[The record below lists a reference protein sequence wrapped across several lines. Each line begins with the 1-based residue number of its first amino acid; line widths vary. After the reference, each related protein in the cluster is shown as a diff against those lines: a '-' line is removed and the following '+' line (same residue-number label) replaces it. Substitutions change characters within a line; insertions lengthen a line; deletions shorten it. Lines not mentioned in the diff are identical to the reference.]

1 MAVDHSISSSDPDV
15 LVRVSGVSKK
25 FCLSLKKSLFYGL
38 KDMGNE
44 LLGRRHGGHGGLRPK
59 EFWAVHDVSFELK
72 RGECLG
78 LIGRN
83 GAGKTTLLKML
94 NGLIKPD
101 AGRIEMRGRVGAL
114 IALGAGFN
122 PILTGRE
129 NIYVNGSVLG
139 LSKKEIDAKLDE
151 IIDFAEIGEFIDT
164 PVQNYSSG
172 MAVRL
177 GFSVASSIN
186 PDILL
191 IDEVLAVGDIS
202 FVFKCLNR
210 IAEILPRCAV
220 IFVSHQMPFVA
231 RICSHIFVMERGQ
244 EIYSGE
250 NVARGIEL
258 YSKDAGND
266 KVARQNVGGQEISL
280 VSIGLR
286 SSKDHAYNIDNTL
299 KLANGEPLE
308 IQLEL
313 KSNVDV
319 TLAFSPFIKFIDQQ
333 LREAIDVVPFD
344 TEPLYSL
351 PPYGFIRIRLQLDA
365 LHLNRG
371 LHSIVVGATGTH
383 IKRNYARINNCA
395 WFYAESDYHG
405 WATMIM
411 PGHWCQISS

>member
-1 MAVDHSISSSDPDV
+1 MPPLQPSTCNLQPDSDV

-83 GAGKTTLLKML
+83 GSGKTTLLKML

-139 LSKKEIDAKLDE
+139 LSKREIDAKLDE

-177 GFSVASSIN
+177 GFAVATTLE

-191 IDEVLAVGDIS
+191 LDEVLAVGDS
-202 FVFKCLNR
+202 EFKAKCYNR
-210 IAEILPRCAV
+210 IGKLLAHSAV
-220 IFVSHQMPFVA
+220 VFVA
-231 RICSHIFVMERGQ
+231 HDMNQIGRICNAVMLLRRG
-244 EIYSGE
+244 ELAFIGDT
-250 NVARGIEL
+250 ALGIEA
-258 YSKDAGND
+258 YASENINRQSGNQAVCHIWEKGLQIHD
-266 KVARQNVGGQEISL
+266 IRIEPSCVRCGDTATAIVKYTAIQNRALRYLRCNFTNESRQLLADYDS
-280 VSIGLR
+280 SIYNRQFELLKGTHELR
-286 SSKDHAYNIDNTL
+286 IPLGPIPLSRGKYLFNIAAFDETR
-299 KLANGEPLE
+299 K
-308 IQLEL
+308 
-313 KSNVDV
+313 V
-319 TLAFSPFIKFIDQQ
+319 TLFHAIDQQ
-333 LREAIDVVPFD
+333 CLEVKSTMV
-344 TEPLYSL
+344 TT
-351 PPYGFIRIRLQLDA
+351 
-365 LHLNRG
+365 
-371 LHSIVVGATGTH
+371 SIMEMGHGT
-383 IKRNYARINNCA
+383 
-395 WFYAESDYHG
+395 
-405 WATMIM
+405 
-411 PGHWCQISS
+411 